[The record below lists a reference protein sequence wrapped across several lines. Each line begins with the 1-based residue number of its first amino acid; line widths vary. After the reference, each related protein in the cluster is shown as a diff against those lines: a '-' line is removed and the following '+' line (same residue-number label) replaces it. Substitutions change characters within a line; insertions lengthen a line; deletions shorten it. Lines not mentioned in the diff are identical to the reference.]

1 MPAPLPHL
9 TTIGFDADDTL
20 WQSEQYFGVA
30 QEEFVTLLADYA
42 DRETLLAHLLET
54 GKSNVRSHG
63 FGMKTFTLSMI
74 ETAIEIS
81 GGKVPAQTIGR
92 IVAIGKEILSH
103 PVELLPGAGETLEK
117 LAGSHRL
124 VLITKGDLFHQENKV
139 EQSGLKGMF
148 EAVEIVSEK
157 SADTYARAF
166 SRHGDGPASSMM
178 IGNSLKSDVI
188 PALQI
193 GSWGV
198 YVPHHLTWAYEHA
211 EAPLHEPR
219 FREIEKLEEIAALIE
234 KIKG

>member
-1 MPAPLPHL
+1 MSTPLPHL

-20 WQSEQYFGVA
+20 WQNEFYFRVA
-30 QEEFVTLLADYA
+30 EEEFVKWLAEFA
-42 DRETLLAHLLET
+42 DRETLLAHLLEV
-54 GKSNVRSHG
+54 GKRNVRSHG
-63 FGMKTFTLSMI
+63 FGMKTFTFSMI

-81 GGKVPAQTIGR
+81 GGKVPAETIGR
-92 IVAIGKEILSH
+92 ILAAGKEMLNH
-103 PVELLPGAGETLEK
+103 PVELLPGVGDVLES
-117 LAGSHRL
+117 LAGTYRL

-139 EQSGLKGMF
+139 RQSGLSGLF
-148 EAVEIVSEK
+148 EAVEIVSDK

-188 PALQI
+188 PALQV

-198 YVPHHLTWAYEHA
+198 YVPHDLTWAFEHS
-211 EAPLHEPR
+211 EPPFGEPR
-219 FREIEKLEEIAALIE
+219 YHEIKALDELTALIE